1 MENPLFEQPCRRA
14 VSLEMGGVDHQGA
27 IKRCFVCQL
36 SENFIEDTEPAP
48 PDKAIAQ
55 RFVRAVLIRCILSLK
70 SVLDDVDD
78 AADDTPVIYT
88 GSTVGTGKERF
99 DTLQLTFGKI
109 KQGTHGTP
117 PCLLHTLFSFP

>member
-1 MENPLFEQPCRRA
+1 MESIIREPSKGVLFA
-14 VSLEMGGVDHQGA
+14 NSVK
-27 IKRCFVCQL
+27 IFV
-36 SENFIEDTEPAP
+36 ENTEPAP
-48 PDKAIAQ
+48 PDNAIAQ
-55 RFVRAVLIRCILSLK
+55 RFVRAVLIRCILSLQ

-99 DTLQLTFGKI
+99 DTLQLIFGKI

-117 PCLLHTLFSFP
+117 PFLLHTLFSFPLKITSPDTRH

>member
-1 MENPLFEQPCRRA
+1 MENPLFEQACRRA

-27 IKRCFVCQL
+27 IKRYFVCQL
-36 SENFIEDTEPAP
+36 SENFVENTKPAP

-78 AADDTPVIYT
+78 AVDDTPGIHT
-88 GSTVGTGKERF
+88 GHRGNGERTV
-99 DTLQLTFGKI
+99 
-109 KQGTHGTP
+109 
-117 PCLLHTLFSFP
+117 

>member
-1 MENPLFEQPCRRA
+1 
-14 VSLEMGGVDHQGA
+14 MGGVDHQGA

-70 SVLDDVDD
+70 SVLDDVDN
-78 AADDTPVIYT
+78 AADDTPVIHT
-88 GSTVGTGKERF
+88 GAPWERGKNGLIR
-99 DTLQLTFGKI
+99 
-109 KQGTHGTP
+109 
-117 PCLLHTLFSFP
+117 SN